1 MDKYWP
7 TSRIHGLN
15 HIWNGKDTET
25 GEEVV
30 LPELVLQHPT
40 EEADKNLTQVVMKLA
55 DIERDSDYQNTN
67 ESVEFEA
74 HALKTLTP
82 LNPKRIINFKAFYR
96 NQEGQYVI
104 VMEKAVSSLEDVL
117 QVHKRLSEQ
126 ETKLVVHAILE
137 GLATAHKSYIVHRD
151 IKPANLFLFGNDLN
165 SLKIGDWGI
174 AAEDNGYSCVGGMK
188 GTKGYMAPEILKKV
202 QYGRP
207 VDIWGTGVIAF
218 QLLFG
223 SMPFPDVKK
232 RFAKAPKLAFPY
244 NVSVS
249 VEAQDF
255 IKLLLAEDPSDR
267 PTAQAALSHPWMKS
281 LVIPQTIPEVRQVI
295 PEPVPGFPGWLRLV
309 QANGEPSY
317 YFHEFTRVTQWH
329 HPEADP
335 VPAYIPV
342 TVRNTDNSPM
352 PVVYGDLGL
361 ERSATERVRRPSAE
375 NRGMGRLFSNPEVVR
390 PSKESFPSDRSNLT
404 VAPNMHEKNDPEVE
418 QDEVPLDRKPKQ
430 ARRGVQFQVEVRDMG
445 YSAILD
451 DDHANDE
458 NTAEILAPSAET
470 ISPPAHHMSSAKDN
484 FTHEPID
491 SKPAKSRTKLITT
504 SSASSITQNHVVKP
518 DDVQSQS
525 PVSMT
530 AESPKITRASSI
542 SLPHPPPPG
551 PPPPEV
557 LLKHRNSQT
566 QRPGMPE
573 FRHAGNHVSTGLRS
587 VSAMKPQTPAPTKPA
602 TETLAQSQVQRSF
615 SLRQHVQEWKDPH
628 SEFRQAVNIL
638 LWIFLPVLPS
648 AMRLIVVVFLLSSL
662 V

>member
-30 LPELVLQHPT
+30 
-40 EEADKNLTQVVMKLA
+40 MKLA
-55 DIERDSDYQNTN
+55 DIEHDSDYHNTN
-67 ESVEFEA
+67 DSVEFEA
-74 HALKTLTP
+74 HALRTLTP
-82 LNPKRIINFKAFYR
+82 LNPKRIINYKAFYR

-104 VMEKAVSSLEDVL
+104 VMEKAVSSLEDLL

-137 GLATAHKSYIVHRD
+137 GLVTAHKSYIVHRD

-223 SMPFPDVKK
+223 TMPFPEVKK
-232 RFAKAPKLAFPY
+232 RFGKAPKLAFPY
-244 NVSVS
+244 NFSVS
-249 VEAQDF
+249 AEAQDF

-281 LVIPQTIPEVRQVI
+281 LIIPPTIPEVRQVI

-352 PVVYGDLGL
+352 PAVYGDLGL

-375 NRGMGRLFSNPEVVR
+375 NRVMGRLFSNPEVVR
-390 PSKESFPSDRSNLT
+390 PAKEAFPNHATNLI
-404 VAPNMHEKNDPEVE
+404 VAPNMDEQLDPDGE
-418 QDEVPLDRKPKQ
+418 QDEIPLVRKPKPT
-430 ARRGVQFQVEVRDMG
+430 RRGVQFQVEVRAIG

-451 DDHANDE
+451 DDYAEDE
-458 NTAEILAPSAET
+458 NTVEILAPSAET
-470 ISPPAHHMSSAKDN
+470 VSSHPHHLSNPKDDSDYI
-484 FTHEPID
+484 PID
-491 SKPAKSRTKLITT
+491 SAPVKPRINLITT
-504 SSASSITQNHVVKP
+504 SSGPAITQSHVMKTV
-518 DDVQSQS
+518 DVQSQS
-525 PVSMT
+525 PVSIT
-530 AESPKITRASSI
+530 AESPKITRTTSI
-542 SLPHPPPPG
+542 NLPHPPPPG

-566 QRPGMPE
+566 QKPE
-573 FRHAGNHVSTGLRS
+573 LRQAGNHVSMGLRS
-587 VSAMKPQTPAPTKPA
+587 VSAMKPQNPVPTEPS
-602 TETLAQSQVQRSF
+602 TETLEPIKVQRTF

-628 SEFRQAVNIL
+628 SEFRHAVNIL
-638 LWIFLPVLPS
+638 LWVFLPVLPS
-648 AMRLIVVVFLLSSL
+648 AMRLVVVVFLLSSL